1 MKIKLL
7 DWKKKETWVE
17 IPDDTQVIVGCVLS
31 GDMVME
37 HPIYKDSSEDRITDF
52 YDGSWSVKREDFDKL
67 NDLTD
72 SYDVFEISK
81 DFDKE

>member
-7 DWKKKETWVE
+7 DWKNKETWVE

-67 NDLTD
+67 NDLAY

>member
-7 DWKKKETWVE
+7 DWKKKETLVE

-37 HPIYKDSSEDRITDF
+37 HPIYKDSSEDRMTDF